1 MFGASF
7 LVLWAT
13 VSDSWTDSTAALEYV
28 CRKVYTSQKK
38 KKKTSQ
44 HQTTPTQGSK
54 VSKLGQ
60 ITRHGY

>member
-38 KKKTSQ
+38 KKD
-44 HQTTPTQGSK
+44 
-54 VSKLGQ
+54 
-60 ITRHGY
+60 ITASDNTNTRVKG

>member
-38 KKKTSQ
+38 KKRHHSIRQ
-44 HQTTPTQGSK
+44 HQHK
-54 VSKLGQ
+54 GQ
-60 ITRHGY
+60 RLASWGR